1 MFKHPP
7 HNSQMPAQKLFSER
21 VISDNG
27 YPVAGQPPIVIFDG
41 RVHMVG
47 VFHKSGAWFKTIF
60 DSHSLSIFSCNEN
73 EIPSELRSRLR
84 SRYRPPQATG
94 LLYFLHARGLDGYPD
109 EFEWLEDEEEALA
122 VLAAIKEPERV

>member
-1 MFKHPP
+1 MFQHPP
-7 HNSQMPAQKLFSER
+7 HNSQMSAQKLFSKRLMSRKE
-21 VISDNG
+21 
-27 YPVAGQPPIVIFDG
+27 YPLAGQPPIVIFDG

-47 VFHKSGAWFKTIF
+47 VFHKSGGGFKTIF

-73 EIPSELRSRLR
+73 EIPSELRP
-84 SRYRPPQATG
+84 RYRPPQATG